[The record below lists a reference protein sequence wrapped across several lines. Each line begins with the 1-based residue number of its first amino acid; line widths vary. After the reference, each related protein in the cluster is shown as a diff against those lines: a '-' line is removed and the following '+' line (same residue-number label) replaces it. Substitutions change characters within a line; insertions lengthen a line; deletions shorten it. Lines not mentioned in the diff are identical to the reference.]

1 MLADLIESG
10 EQELSYIDSVK
21 DSLMRAETENEIA
34 SIRNELVLGG
44 FIKKHKIVKQKQPRE
59 LPPLEYVTSEGFRV
73 LVGRNNLQND
83 KLTFKT
89 AKIMICGFTPKVF
102 RVHIQY
108 LFPINENLQT
118 LQFRRLR
125 L

>member
-44 FIKKHKIVKQKQPRE
+44 FIKK
-59 LPPLEYVTSEGFRV
+59 
-73 LVGRNNLQND
+73 
-83 KLTFKT
+83 
-89 AKIMICGFTPKVF
+89 A
-102 RVHIQY
+102 
-108 LFPINENLQT
+108 
-118 LQFRRLR
+118 
-125 L
+125 

>member
-1 MLADLIESG
+1 
-10 EQELSYIDSVK
+10 
-21 DSLMRAETENEIA
+21 MRAETESEIA

-44 FIKKHKIVKQKQPRE
+44 FIKKHKNAKQKQPRE

-89 AKIMICGFTPKVF
+89 AKNYDM
-102 RVHIQY
+102 
-108 LFPINENLQT
+108 
-118 LQFRRLR
+118 
-125 L
+125 